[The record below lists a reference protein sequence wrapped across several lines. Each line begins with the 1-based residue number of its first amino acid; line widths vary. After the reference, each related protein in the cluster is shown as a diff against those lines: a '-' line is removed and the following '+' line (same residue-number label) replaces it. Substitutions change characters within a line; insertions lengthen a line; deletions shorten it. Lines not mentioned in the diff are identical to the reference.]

1 MDANGLEGTPDSDE
15 DGQIKMLV
23 ATAKSS
29 FNNHYLSEAKA
40 EITTVC
46 MILGMKPAT
55 RKWPQS
61 HGWPDGK
68 GQIGHPVM
76 RITENR

>member
-40 EITTVC
+40 EITVKNDSLYDTWHD
-46 MILGMKPAT
+46 ASD
-55 RKWPQS
+55 RKWRS
-61 HGWPDGK
+61 RMDGRMGK
-68 GQIGHPVM
+68 ANLGFP
-76 RITENR
+76 